1 MCCLHLKF
9 YALIY
14 SGAVVILFLLM
25 HLSHRPL
32 LKTLLC
38 TVFALIAFA
47 ANSVLC
53 RLALGKDAIDA
64 SGFTIIRL
72 LAGIGVLMLILKVRP
87 ASKAPAR
94 GSWISALLLF
104 GYAITF
110 SFAYISLDTG
120 TGALVLFG
128 AVQLTIIL
136 TSIFSG
142 QKLHWPEWT
151 GVILAF
157 SGFTYLVAPNIT
169 TPSFSG
175 FLLMTLAGIA
185 WGGYTLRGKASI
197 APLQDTAFNF
207 LRTAPFVG
215 ILALITFFNLQA
227 SWEGVMLAVLSGALA
242 SGLGYTVWYIALG
255 GLSTTEAAVVQ
266 LSVPVIAAIGG
277 VLFVSEAITLRLIIA
292 SIFILG
298 GILIVVSG
306 RAYLIQRPA
315 PES

>member
-1 MCCLHLKF
+1 
-9 YALIY
+9 
-14 SGAVVILFLLM
+14 M
-25 HLSHRPL
+25 HLSHHPL

-38 TVFALIAFA
+38 TLFALIAFA

-53 RLALGKDAIDA
+53 RLALEKDAIDA

-87 ASKAPAR
+87 ASNTPAAR

-157 SGFTYLVAPNIT
+157 SGFTYLVAPNVT

-185 WGGYTLRGKASI
+185 WGGYTLRGKGAI

-266 LSVPVIAAIGG
+266 LLVPVIAAIGG
-277 VLFVSEAITLRLIIA
+277 VLFIAEAITLRLMIA

-306 RAYLIQRPA
+306 RAYLIQRPT
-315 PES
+315 PGSQKT

>member
-1 MCCLHLKF
+1 
-9 YALIY
+9 
-14 SGAVVILFLLM
+14 M
-25 HLSHRPL
+25 HSSHRPL

-53 RLALGKDAIDA
+53 RLALEKGAIDA

-87 ASKAPAR
+87 ASNAPAR
-94 GSWISALLLF
+94 GSWISALMLF
-104 GYAITF
+104 GYALTF

-142 QKLHWPEWT
+142 QKLHWLEWT
-151 GVILAF
+151 GVMLAF
-157 SGFTYLVAPNIT
+157 SGFTYLVTPNVT

-227 SWEGVMLAVLSGALA
+227 SLAGVMLAILSGGLA
-242 SGLGYTVWYIALG
+242 SGLGYTVG
-255 GLSTTEAAVVQ
+255 
-266 LSVPVIAAIGG
+266 
-277 VLFVSEAITLRLIIA
+277 TL
-292 SIFILG
+292 
-298 GILIVVSG
+298 
-306 RAYLIQRPA
+306 P
-315 PES
+315 